1 MMQLV
6 EKRTERIN
14 PRHMVITIKGVVGG
28 QTASPPPTV
37 SVLLPSPDFTPPTP
51 TQTGSETPGPGLW
64 CLCVPV
70 PTRPPRGRCW
80 YDGGGGL
87 WYPHSPGPTSR
98 RGVAMAAW
106 GSPFNVEWK
115 HMDPLPVLAVSLCS
129 LQWRWFKAPAEGA
142 PLVFI

>member
-1 MMQLV
+1 
-6 EKRTERIN
+6 
-14 PRHMVITIKGVVGG
+14 MVITIKGVVGG

-80 YDGGGGL
+80 YDGVFDTLTALGQRAGGA
-87 WYPHSPGPTSR
+87 WPWP
-98 RGVAMAAW
+98 RGGVPLMW
-106 GSPFNVEWK
+106 NENTWIL
-115 HMDPLPVLAVSLCS
+115 LPVLAVSLCS
-129 LQWRWFKAPAEGA
+129 L
-142 PLVFI
+142 